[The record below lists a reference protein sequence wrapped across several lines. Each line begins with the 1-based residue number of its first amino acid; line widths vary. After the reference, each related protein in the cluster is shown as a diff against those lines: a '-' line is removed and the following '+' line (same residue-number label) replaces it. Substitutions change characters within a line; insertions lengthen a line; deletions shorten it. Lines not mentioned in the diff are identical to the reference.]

1 MQKLTAKD
9 VMTRE
14 ILAVQASTPVYDA
27 IKLLVENEISGLPV
41 VDGDLNLVGILTER
55 DVLSLLRSRQGEGKR
70 VEDFMSPDVISF
82 DQETDLSVICDCLD
96 EKLIRRVPIT
106 AGGKLI
112 GIISRHDIIRL
123 ILEEEGVL
131 STA

>member
-14 ILAVQASTPVYDA
+14 TLAVQITTPVYDA

-41 VDGDLNLVGILTER
+41 VDDDLTLVGILTEK
-55 DVLSLLRSRQGEGKR
+55 DVLSLLRSRQGEGKQ
-70 VEDFMSPDVISF
+70 VQDFMSPDVISY
-82 DQETDLSVICDCLD
+82 DQDADLSAVCDCLD

-106 AGGKLI
+106 ANGKLI

-131 STA
+131 TAV